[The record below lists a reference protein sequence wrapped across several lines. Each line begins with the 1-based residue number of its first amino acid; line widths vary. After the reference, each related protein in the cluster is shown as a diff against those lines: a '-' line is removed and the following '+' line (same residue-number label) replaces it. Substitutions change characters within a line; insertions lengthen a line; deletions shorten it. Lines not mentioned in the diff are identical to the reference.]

1 MPTANTLSASRYTAI
16 RFIFLLMAT
25 LLLGCGQALAEAD
38 FSLPGIDGKHYRL
51 SDYRGKWVVVN
62 YWATWCP
69 PCRAEIPDL
78 IEFHERNQKDKA
90 VVLGVAYEHISI
102 EQLRKFAKKF
112 AINYPILVVEPGSS
126 EVLGP
131 IPGLPTTY
139 LVSPQGKVVAQ
150 QAGMITG
157 EAIEKFIRKYEKK

>member
-1 MPTANTLSASRYTAI
+1 MTKIALFLSA
-16 RFIFLLMAT
+16 M
-25 LLLGCGQALAEAD
+25 LLLCSPAGATTD
-38 FSLPGIDGKHYRL
+38 FSLPGIDGKTYRL

-78 IEFHERNQKDKA
+78 IEFHERNKDDKA
-90 VVLGVAYEHISI
+90 VVLGVAYEQISTSRL
-102 EQLRKFAKKF
+102 QKFVTKY
-112 AINYPILVVEPGSS
+112 AINYPILMVEPGSPN
-126 EVLGP
+126 VLGP

-139 LVSPQGKVVAQ
+139 LVSPKGKVVAQ

-157 EAIEKFIRKYEKK
+157 KAIEKFIRKYTE

>member
-1 MPTANTLSASRYTAI
+1 MTRFTLLAPLTLMAMLLVSLSAGANS
-16 RFIFLLMAT
+16 
-25 LLLGCGQALAEAD
+25 D
-38 FSLPGIDGKHYRL
+38 FSLQGIDGKTYRL

-78 IEFHERNQKDKA
+78 VEFHERNRERGA
-90 VVLGVAYEHISI
+90 VVLGVAYEQIGV
-102 EQLRKFAKKF
+102 EQLRKFVDRY
-112 AINYPILVVEPGSS
+112 AINYPILRIDPGSPD
-126 EVLGP
+126 VLGP

-139 LVSPQGKVVAQ
+139 LVSPEGEVVAQ

-157 EAIEKFIRKYEKK
+157 KAIEKFIRNYEK

>member
-1 MPTANTLSASRYTAI
+1 MKRVALFLSVILLVLSTHAN
-16 RFIFLLMAT
+16 AT
-25 LLLGCGQALAEAD
+25 AD
-38 FSLPGIDGKHYRL
+38 FSLPGIDGKTYRL

-78 IEFHERNQKDKA
+78 IEFHERNKEKKA
-90 VVLGVAYEHISI
+90 VVLGVAYEDISTDRL
-102 EQLRKFAKKF
+102 QKFVDKF
-112 AINYPILVVEPGSS
+112 AINYPILKLEPGSPN
-126 EVLGP
+126 VLGP

-139 LVSPQGKVVAQ
+139 LVSPKGKIVAQ

-157 EAIEKFIRKYEKK
+157 KAIEKFIRKYTDTE

>member
-1 MPTANTLSASRYTAI
+1 MQDMTKKGGPSRA
-16 RFIFLLMAT
+16 LH
-25 LLLGCGQALAEAD
+25 LLLFLAALLLCGRTLAAAD
-38 FSLPGIDGKHYRL
+38 FSLPGIDGKRYRL
-51 SDYRGKWVVVN
+51 SDFRGKWVVVN

-78 IEFHERNQKDKA
+78 IEFHERNKDDKA
-90 VVLGVAYEHISI
+90 VVLGVAYEHISV
-102 EQLRKFAKKF
+102 ERLRKFAEKF
-112 AINYPILVVEPGSS
+112 AINYPILMVEPGSR

-139 LVSPQGKVVAQ
+139 LVSPEGEVVAQ

-157 EAIEKFIRKYEKK
+157 EAIERFIRKHEKR

>member
-1 MPTANTLSASRYTAI
+1 MRRKYR
-16 RFIFLLMAT
+16 RFHAVTRFS
-25 LLLGCGQALAEAD
+25 LLLATMLLVCSQALAAVD
-38 FSLPGIDGKHYRL
+38 FTLPGIDGKRYSL
-51 SDYRGKWVVVN
+51 SDFRGKWVVVN

-78 IEFHERNQKDKA
+78 IEFHEQNKERA
-90 VVLGVAYEHISI
+90 VVLGVAYEQISV
-102 EQLRKFAKKF
+102 ERLRKFAKKF
-112 AINYPILVVEPGSS
+112 AINYPILMVEPGSS

-139 LVSPQGKVVAQ
+139 LVSPEGKVVAQ

-157 EAIEKFIRKYEKK
+157 KAIEKFIRNYEK